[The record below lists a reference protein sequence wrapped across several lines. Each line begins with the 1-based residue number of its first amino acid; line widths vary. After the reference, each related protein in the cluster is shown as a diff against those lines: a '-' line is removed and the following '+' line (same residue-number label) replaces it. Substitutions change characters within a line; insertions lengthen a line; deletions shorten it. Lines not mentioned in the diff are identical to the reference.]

1 MVNFGC
7 GLWFRRSK
15 DVDQTPALEAP
26 HIWNEEKV
34 SEADKEDLLGE
45 EWQSDFAI
53 RVQKASKTHFSR
65 LQRLSEESNLHSALV
80 VLQTEYQQR
89 AIPLNLAKWEP
100 VLEAMDSFTIGINQ
114 LMQASPSACN
124 FLWGSILLLLQCALR
139 HARIMSQISAMLTD
153 ISNILPRC
161 HLYVHLFSLER
172 LQAPLKNIYR
182 DYADFIVSTME
193 FLAAKPYSKL
203 TLLHI

>member
-1 MVNFGC
+1 MKARRPRPPSRVPPEPCHFIISTPYTSLAPLARSLPNLVLKMVNFGC

-15 DVDQTPALEAP
+15 AVDQTPALEAP
-26 HIWNEEKV
+26 RILDGEKV

-45 EWQSDFAI
+45 GWQSDFAI

-124 FLWGSILLLLQCALR
+124 FLWGSILLLLQVR
-139 HARIMSQISAMLTD
+139 KDNHHSSRARL
-153 ISNILPRC
+153 
-161 HLYVHLFSLER
+161 
-172 LQAPLKNIYR
+172 
-182 DYADFIVSTME
+182 
-193 FLAAKPYSKL
+193 
-203 TLLHI
+203 